1 MIRFAEGFQRQRGN
15 IFGFG
20 GAEETSLSLSTMDQA
35 KLEKAPVNN
44 LDAERAVASI
54 NHETKKIRGKKELK
68 SASRS
73 HVIAKS
79 LSLTEGKVAN
89 KNIRQME
96 KKKVLPSIV
105 DAWEKRQEGLSK
117 DELSA
122 KETQNRAVD
131 QRRNAD
137 LEKLKAMGGPFS
149 SSAEVKLFATSDL
162 PEREKVARLYL
173 EVRLARDSCVS
184 FPKNYDI
191 FRLKR
196 NYKNLDSVSY
206 CDNFVV
212 FFDKITFRNN
222 VTMEDFDSALNAL
235 NWVNWTI

>member
-1 MIRFAEGFQRQRGN
+1 MSNKKNEYK
-15 IFGFG
+15 
-20 GAEETSLSLSTMDQA
+20 
-35 KLEKAPVNN
+35 KL
-44 LDAERAVASI
+44 
-54 NHETKKIRGKKELK
+54 
-68 SASRS
+68 
-73 HVIAKS
+73 
-79 LSLTEGKVAN
+79 
-89 KNIRQME
+89 
-96 KKKVLPSIV
+96 LPSSD
-105 DAWEKRQEGLSK
+105 DAWEKQGGGLNK
-117 DELSA
+117 NEFPA

-162 PEREKVARLYL
+162 PEKEKVARLYL

-184 FPKNYDI
+184 FPKNSDI

-212 FFDKITFRNN
+212 FFDKITFRNS

-235 NWVNWTI
+235 H